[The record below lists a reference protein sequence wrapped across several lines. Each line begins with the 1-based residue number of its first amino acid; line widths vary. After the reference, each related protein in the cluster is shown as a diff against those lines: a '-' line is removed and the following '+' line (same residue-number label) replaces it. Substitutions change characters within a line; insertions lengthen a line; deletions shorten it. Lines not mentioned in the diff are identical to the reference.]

1 MYVYVYVYT
10 YIYIHTYS
18 NVLLSLVKDIDSH
31 LADFGGNE

>member
-1 MYVYVYVYT
+1 MYMYMYIR
-10 YIYIHTYS
+10 IYIHTYS